1 MVTSTPDRGTPNG
14 GMVFARIPLRRRLA
28 DAVFKWLC
36 LAAILISVAV
46 LITLLS
52 RVWLDGSGRLTWDFL
67 TRFASF
73 RPENAG
79 IKAAFVGSLA
89 VMVLTAII
97 SVPIGIAAAVYLEEF
112 NRRKNWLSEFI
123 KLNIANLAGVP
134 SIVYGLLGL
143 TLFVRWLA
151 LGQSIIAGAL
161 TMSLLILPMLIT
173 VTQEALKAVPNSF
186 REGSLALGATQW
198 QTISRQVLPA
208 AAPGIFTGIILS
220 LSRAVGE
227 TAPLLIVGAAAYVR
241 FLPQKLSDNFTVLP
255 IQIYNGASMPQKE
268 FHNAAAGAIIALLIL
283 LLLLNGTAIFL
294 RARMSSRSY

>member
-1 MVTSTPDRGTPNG
+1 M
-14 GMVFARIPLRRRLA
+14 RRRLA
-28 DAVFKWLC
+28 DTAFRWTC
-36 LAAILISVAV
+36 FAAILVSVAMLV
-46 LITLLS
+46 TLLS
-52 RVWLDGSGRLTWDFL
+52 RVLIDGSGRISWEFL
-67 TRFASF
+67 TCYASF

-79 IKAAFVGSLA
+79 IKAALVGSLA
-89 VMVLTAII
+89 VMVLTALI

-112 NRRKNWLSEFI
+112 NRRKTWLSEFI
-123 KLNIANLAGVP
+123 QLNIANLAGVP

-173 VTQEALKAVPNSF
+173 VTQEALKAVPVSF

-255 IQIYNGASMPQKE
+255 IQIYNWASMPQKD
-268 FHNAAAGAIIALLIL
+268 FHSAAAGAIIALLVL

-294 RARMSSRSY
+294 RARMSSRQF